1 MTTTRIDY
9 ASTYFPYPIPTPI
22 QGEPTYKS
30 IKRLKN
36 ELRAN
41 ASSVD
46 TDLGGG
52 DHGYLG
58 LILNE
63 VEYTRVAPQTPFLA
77 PDFPGEL
84 LIPRG
89 TDPVDALNIR
99 EKHKRDMG
107 IYRECR
113 EVERALLRH
122 ITTAVESKYID
133 SLKNDDT
140 DLIEEDIPAV
150 LSYLFSNYGKVPT
163 RVVKEKE
170 QEVLT
175 TPFVPSDP
183 MITIYRPIEQLR
195 LLADIAGIPY
205 TETQVVDFGV
215 QLIKSTRDFET
226 ALGEWNRK
234 PQNDKYWEN
243 FKNHFQTAQQTLK
256 DIRGPTMAQAGYMH
270 ANHLATEIRN
280 ELRENNSQILSLM
293 QSFNG
298 TNVDYEPE
306 EIVDHQSLTANA
318 ATQVSVQAETLK
330 VLVEM
335 QKQLQN
341 LSKDVRTGNG
351 KGRNLP
357 KKTPDNPPYSRAVTD
372 KYLLDPWGLQ
382 P

>member
-36 ELRAN
+36 EIRAN

-52 DHGYLG
+52 DHGYLA

-63 VEYTRVAPQTPFLA
+63 VEYATVAPQTPFLA

-140 DLIEEDIPAV
+140 DLIEEDIPSV

-175 TPFVPSDP
+175 TSFVPSDP

-195 LLADIAGIPY
+195 TLADITGIPY

-243 FKNHFQTAQQTLK
+243 FKIIFRAHNRHSKTYEGLPWLNQVICMQIIWPRRFA
-256 DIRGPTMAQAGYMH
+256 M
-270 ANHLATEIRN
+270 
-280 ELRENNSQILSLM
+280 NSEKI
-293 QSFNG
+293 
-298 TNVDYEPE
+298 
-306 EIVDHQSLTANA
+306 IH
-318 ATQVSVQAETLK
+318 
-330 VLVEM
+330 
-335 QKQLQN
+335 
-341 LSKDVRTGNG
+341 
-351 KGRNLP
+351 
-357 KKTPDNPPYSRAVTD
+357 
-372 KYLLDPWGLQ
+372 KYFH
-382 P
+382 